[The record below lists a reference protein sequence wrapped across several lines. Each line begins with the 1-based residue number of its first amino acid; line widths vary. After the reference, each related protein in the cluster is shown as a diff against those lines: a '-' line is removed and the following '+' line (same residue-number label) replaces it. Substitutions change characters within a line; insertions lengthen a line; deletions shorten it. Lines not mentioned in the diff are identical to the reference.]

1 MDSFFLIQSRIS
13 KFCIID
19 PISLRITD
27 KGSVWIP
34 TIEFAESTDCLEV
47 AFSSV
52 FLLREIFFDRSVK
65 FLSPSTSLPSFL
77 LPCSGLL
84 VLHDDELSKHSEAE
98 ESKVILSS
106 LKNLRREEPIRL
118 KILLFHTKST
128 VTLLRVWHSYD
139 DKNDQ
144 NNQNY

>member
-27 KGSVWIP
+27 KDSVWTP
-34 TIEFAESTDCLEV
+34 TIEFVESTDCLEV
-47 AFSSV
+47 AFLSI

-77 LPCSGLL
+77 LSCSG
-84 VLHDDELSKHSEAE
+84 VFVSHDDELSKHSEAE
-98 ESKVILSS
+98 DSKVILSS
-106 LKNLRREEPIRL
+106 LKNLRREKPIRL
-118 KILLFHTKST
+118 IILLFHTKST
-128 VTLLRVWHSYD
+128 VTILTVLHSCD

-144 NNQNY
+144 NN